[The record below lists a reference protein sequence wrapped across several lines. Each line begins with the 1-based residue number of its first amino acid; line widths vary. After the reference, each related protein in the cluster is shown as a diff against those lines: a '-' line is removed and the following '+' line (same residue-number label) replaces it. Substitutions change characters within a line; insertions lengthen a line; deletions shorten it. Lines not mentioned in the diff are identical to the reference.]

1 MHCVRSLPVHVRLFL
16 FAFRCLCLL
25 LVGLR
30 HCVPID
36 FPLSLVVHPKVW
48 KPETVLI
55 EMDKAIDADD
65 VYAHIEVS
73 RDEVKVEEKIE
84 AAMKEENVEMK
95 YFWGSTSYYVVDLPF
110 NLDSMPSNY
119 EGFRD

>member
-1 MHCVRSLPVHVRLFL
+1 MVT
-16 FAFRCLCLL
+16 
-25 LVGLR
+25 
-30 HCVPID
+30 
-36 FPLSLVVHPKVW
+36 VW

-95 YFWGSTSYYVVDLPF
+95 YFWGSTLYYIADLPF
-110 NLDSMPSNY
+110 NVDSLPSNY
-119 EGFRD
+119 GGFRD